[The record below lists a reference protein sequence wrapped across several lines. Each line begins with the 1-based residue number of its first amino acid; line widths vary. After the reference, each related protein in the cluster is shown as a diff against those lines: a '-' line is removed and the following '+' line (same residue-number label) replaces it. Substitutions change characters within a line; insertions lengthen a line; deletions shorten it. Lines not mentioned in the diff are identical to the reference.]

1 METYEVATPFLD
13 ALCVYYKQLF
23 NIRNTILHSRRS
35 VKEKQK
41 SYDEA
46 VAVWKNFLK
55 HQVKIRQLGTEDD
68 EKVIDEFKLKIKQEM
83 ECIQSFIKNKFPEYF
98 VVIQPFVNEEMT
110 ERESLIQIN
119 QELFNMNLLHKE
131 ANRKICKLIKVTK
144 EEHTDRVKME
154 KISND
159 NLNEMKTELLNAKKD
174 RQAYRLE
181 NEILNEQNQKIQLKM
196 ERIAKELKEAN
207 EKLSL
212 YDAIT

>member
-23 NIRNTILHSRRS
+23 NVRNTILHSRRS
-35 VKEKQK
+35 VKETQK

>member
-23 NIRNTILHSRRS
+23 NVRNTILHSRRS

-83 ECIQSFIKNKFPEYF
+83 ECIQSFIKNKFPEFF